1 MSFVEW
7 LTQPACR
14 MLTLTLLHFLWQGL
28 LVAVS
33 LIAVVKLWNVGS
45 APVRYACSL
54 TALVVMAIFPIATLI
69 WISLGHDGPFISQR
83 LTTAEPSTTPLGFAP
98 PADAPLLLFSPR
110 RIEALQPYALAI
122 WFAGV
127 AFFGSRLVVGAIG
140 IARLRR
146 GRLPNPPDLA
156 ERVARLGARLHMDAR
171 RLVFLSNHVT
181 EAMALGLVRR
191 FVLIPAA
198 WATEMPLDMLEAVIA
213 HELAHLRRMDLWAN
227 FLQRIVET
235 LFFYHPA
242 VWWLSRR
249 LRIERELCSDEL
261 AVEITGQRLV
271 YAQTLEHIANGR
283 RGDIRP
289 ALAAY
294 LRGESNMRLLQR
306 IRNVLAPTASQR
318 RHWPAGL
325 AAFGLAVCLWTLSV
339 TLLDTLSPS
348 AYAQEAAEDE
358 SRSEDKEQTDD
369 SSQKGPTIEAVF
381 SNDATDDES
390 QKGPT
395 IEAVFSNEAADD
407 ELQKDVKIE
416 LELVGE
422 DTEAIEHK
430 IAETLKLALAQA
442 EELKQKKLALASKK
456 LKEKLDKAQ
465 FTQLELEKQARNKAL
480 AERDKALLAEK
491 RAKARYR
498 AEFEKGGPVA
508 RPSGKDQSAN
518 NKYYVELE
526 RLAQDKALLQRAND
540 ERFAKLAAMVEKL
553 STRVEQLSKEVHA
566 LRDVRDDEG
575 REKERLDIRLPK

>member
-28 LVAVS
+28 LVVVS
-33 LIAVVKLWNVGS
+33 LIAVVRLCNLGS
-45 APVRYACSL
+45 ASVRYAFSL
-54 TALVVMAIFPIATLI
+54 TALVAMAIFPIATLV
-69 WISLGHDGPFISQR
+69 WISLGHDRPFVSQQVIA
-83 LTTAEPSTTPLGFAP
+83 TEPSTLSVGFASP
-98 PADAPLLLFSPR
+98 VDARLWLMNPR
-110 RIEALQPYALAI
+110 RIEALQPYALAV

-127 AFFGSRLVVGAIG
+127 AFFGSRLVAGAIG
-140 IARLRR
+140 IARLRHS
-146 GRLPNPPDLA
+146 RLPIPPDLA

-227 FLQRIVET
+227 FLQRIIET

-261 AVEITGQRLV
+261 AVAATGQRLV

-306 IRNVLAPTASQR
+306 IRNVLAPAASQR

-325 AAFGLAVCLWTLSV
+325 AALGTAVCLWTLSI
-339 TLLDTLSPS
+339 TLLDTLTPS

-358 SRSEDKEQTDD
+358 TRSEDKEQTDD
-369 SSQKGPTIEAVF
+369 GSKKGPTIEAVF

-390 QKGPT
+390 QKDVT
-395 IEAVFSNEAADD
+395 IELDLTGD
-407 ELQKDVKIE
+407 
-416 LELVGE
+416 

-430 IAETLKLALAQA
+430 IAETLKIALAQA

-456 LKEKLDKAQ
+456 TKEKLDKAKLN
-465 FTQLELEKQARNKAL
+465 QLELKKQAGAKAL
-480 AERDKALLAEK
+480 SARDKVLLAEK
-491 RAKARYR
+491 RAKAFDRL
-498 AEFEKGGPVA
+498 FEKDGPVA
-508 RPSGKDQSAN
+508 RPSEKDQRLN
-518 NKYYVELE
+518 NKYYVEFE

-540 ERFAKLAAMVEKL
+540 ERFAKLAAMVEEL
-553 STRVEQLSKEVHA
+553 SVRVEQLSKDVHA
-566 LRDVRDDEG
+566 LREVTGDEG
-575 REKERLDIRLPK
+575 RVKERLGTPLPK

>member
-28 LVAVS
+28 LVVLS
-33 LIAVVKLWNVGS
+33 LIAVVKLCNVGRS
-45 APVRYACSL
+45 SIRYACSL
-54 TALVVMAIFPIATLI
+54 TALVAMAISPIATLI
-69 WISLGHDGPFISQR
+69 WISLGHDGPLFSQR
-83 LTTAEPSTTPLGFAP
+83 PSAAESSALSVGFASP
-98 PADAPLLLFSPR
+98 VDARLFLIR
-110 RIEALQPYALAI
+110 RRWVEAFQPYALAV

-127 AFFGSRLVVGAIG
+127 AFFGSRIVAGAIG
-140 IARLRR
+140 IAQLRHS
-146 GRLPNPPDLA
+146 RLPIPLDLA
-156 ERVARLGARLHMDAR
+156 ERVERLGTRLRIDAR

-198 WATEMPLDMLEAVIA
+198 WATQMPRDMLEAVIA

-261 AVEITGQRLV
+261 AVAATGQRLV

-306 IRNVLAPTASQR
+306 IRNVLAPSANQR

-325 AAFGLAVCLWTLSV
+325 AALGLAVCLWTLSV
-339 TLLDTLSPS
+339 TLLDTLTPS
-348 AYAQEAAEDE
+348 AYAQETAKDE
-358 SRSEDKEQTDD
+358 TRSEDNEERDD
-369 SSQKGPTIEAVF
+369 GSQKKPTIEV
-381 SNDATDDES
+381 
-390 QKGPT
+390 
-395 IEAVFSNEAADD
+395 
-407 ELQKDVKIE
+407 E
-416 LELVGE
+416 LELEGE
-422 DTEAIEHK
+422 DIEAIEHK

-442 EELKQKKLALASKK
+442 EELKRKKLEKASSKI
-456 LKEKLDKAQ
+456 KEKLDKTQ
-465 FTQLELEKQARNKAL
+465 LHQLELDTQARKKKAL
-480 AERDKALLAEK
+480 AARDKALLAAK
-491 RAKARYR
+491 LAKARNR
-498 AEFEKGGPVA
+498 AQLENDGAVILPPEEKERLKKRYYIEFEEAA
-508 RPSGKDQSAN
+508 R
-518 NKYYVELE
+518 
-526 RLAQDKALLQRAND
+526 DKALLQRAND
-540 ERFAKLAAMVEKL
+540 ERVDQLAAMVKEL
-553 STRVEQLSKEVHA
+553 SVKVEQLSKELHA
-566 LRDVRDDEG
+566 LREVTGDEG
-575 REKERLDIRLPK
+575 RGKVRVETELVK